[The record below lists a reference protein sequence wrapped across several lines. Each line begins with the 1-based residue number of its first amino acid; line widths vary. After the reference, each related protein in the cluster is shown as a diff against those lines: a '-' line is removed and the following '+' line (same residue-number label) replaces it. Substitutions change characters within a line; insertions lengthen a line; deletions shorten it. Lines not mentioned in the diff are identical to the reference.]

1 VDAQA
6 DARAADNGRRKWR
19 AERKPI
25 MRRLAAAA
33 ALWGLASELAHAG
46 VATCGVAAT
55 GPAFGVYNPLNASP
69 TLSNGVTTITC
80 TWVSGGAT
88 TVSLTWTYG
97 PGSSG
102 QVNNRKLVSGTNQLP
117 YNFYFDAAFTQLAGD
132 GTLGSI
138 TGSGSLKV
146 RKNAP
151 TAQLQQTLYGRIL
164 PGQDVAPGAYL
175 DTILVT
181 VNY

>member
-1 VDAQA
+1 
-6 DARAADNGRRKWR
+6 
-19 AERKPI
+19 
-25 MRRLAAAA
+25 MRRLVAAA
-33 ALWGLASELAHAG
+33 ALGVLVSDLAHAAG

-80 TWVSGGAT
+80 TWVSGGA
-88 TVSLTWTYG
+88 VNVNLTWTYG

-102 QVNNRKLVSGTNQLP
+102 QVNNRKLVSGANQLP

-138 TGSGSLKV
+138 AGSGTLKV

-164 PGQDVAPGAYL
+164 AGQDVAPGGYL